1 MIARL
6 LSHRFALRVAL
17 AALALAA
24 LAAGLLAHHG
34 ATRRL
39 APALP
44 TRALSGRA
52 VTVADL
58 HGHPAAL
65 VFWASW
71 CTDCRV
77 EAKAVARFASS
88 AAGRGHVLG
97 VDYDDGG
104 GWSKFLHVYD
114 WTFPILDDSSG
125 AVGAAYGIDNIPA
138 TIILDS
144 SGRIAAVK
152 YGPQTVR
159 SLETDLTSTG

>member
-1 MIARL
+1 MLARL
-6 LSHRFALRVAL
+6 LSHRIALRIAV

-24 LAAGLLAHHG
+24 LAAGLFAHH
-34 ATRRL
+34 AVTRRI

-44 TRALSGRA
+44 ARALSGRP
-52 VTVADL
+52 VTIADL

-71 CTDCRV
+71 CVDCRV
-77 EAKAVARFASS
+77 EANAVARVASS
-88 AAGRGHVLG
+88 ADGRGRIVG

-104 GWSKFLHVYD
+104 GWRGFLRAHH
-114 WTFPILDDSSG
+114 WSFPILDDSSG
-125 AVGAAYGIDNIPA
+125 SVGAAYGINNIPA

-144 SGRIAAVK
+144 SGRITAVK

-159 SLETDLTSTG
+159 TLDTALTTSS